1 MDRRNPTHLT
11 ERSWRVSSWLFASA
25 LSLTLAASCVTE
37 VVDNDDEGGS
47 GGATAPK
54 RARLLNPDS
63 TFDNLFSTKHVLFVF
78 CGAFTDLAENDR
90 VTPDDLVEAGLIR
103 ELVGRLPVRVRLDAL
118 TCVEIEIFRRSPS
131 TRRAPDALVDFHRR

>member
-1 MDRRNPTHLT
+1 MT
-11 ERSWRVSSWLFASA
+11 RSFSA
-25 LSLTLAASCVTE
+25 RSVKAPQKTKRTCLVEKRLSNVESGFNSRARFGAA
-37 VVDNDDEGGS
+37 
-47 GGATAPK
+47 APK